1 MRHVR
6 CGGVPAARRSTL
18 VTSEPSDKRQEP
30 GPLVRAS
37 SDDPGFHGQPDELSH
52 VDGLLPRYARHSL
65 RHDRDRD
72 RRRDSVRSQPGL
84 VVSTTTSPKLLTILD
99 PSEQDGAKVQRD
111 LRASDAERQTVIRR
125 LERALREGRLTIVE
139 FDERTQA
146 AYAARTRGELED
158 LTEDLPRDLW

>member
-1 MRHVR
+1 
-6 CGGVPAARRSTL
+6 
-18 VTSEPSDKRQEP
+18 
-30 GPLVRAS
+30 
-37 SDDPGFHGQPDELSH
+37 
-52 VDGLLPRYARHSL
+52 
-65 RHDRDRD
+65 
-72 RRRDSVRSQPGL
+72 
-84 VVSTTTSPKLLTILD
+84 VSTTTSPKLLTILD